1 MHKKLPNT
9 FREIV
14 GHQYRGESIT
24 QDCVLLVDHFP
35 YYEIDYNQSRAALCK
50 KHYGQN
56 MLVDNCIDPDSTT
69 WIYDSYMYVDT
80 TKNNIYI
87 PSFTLNIDGYENSD
101 PAKLDRKY
109 KFICLNNKPR
119 LHRILASSWIHK
131 NFTPDEYYYTANFNI
146 KEDGIS
152 EHLNFVDAIGPG
164 LPRKVKNLIVGAAG
178 AATATASIFKDTFYP
193 FASDS
198 VFSIVNEVSFF
209 EHACHLSE
217 KTLWAIL
224 GYNIPIVSGY
234 AMATYMERI
243 GFDMFT
249 DIVDYSSEFIKD
261 PFLRTQRLLNDNL
274 EVLKNAHDVLTPEIL
289 ERLEHNSSFLQRTDI
304 NKQCTTLLNSSKMLA
319 KLDEIMYNNEYMQS
333 YQGYR

>member
-1 MHKKLPNT
+1 LPNT

-56 MLVDNCIDPDSTT
+56 ILVDNCIDPDSTT

-87 PSFTLNIDGYENSD
+87 PSFTLNLQGFTDTT
-101 PAKLDRKY
+101 PAKHSRKY
-109 KFICLNNKPR
+109 KFCSYNNKPR
-119 LHRILASSWIHK
+119 FNRILASSWINA
-131 NFTPDEYYYTANFNI
+131 NFDSKDYHYTACFNT
-146 KEDGIS
+146 ETSGITG
-152 EHLNFVDAIGPG
+152 HKLFVDSIGPG
-164 LPRKVKNLIVGAAG
+164 LPYKELG
-178 AATATASIFKDTFYP
+178 TASDVFVPGNVFEKLFYP
-193 FASDS
+193 YMSNS
-198 VFSIVNEVSFF
+198 VFNIVNEVSFF
-209 EHACHLSE
+209 ETACHISE
-217 KTLWAIL
+217 KTLWSIL
-224 GYNIPIVSGY
+224 AYNIPIVSGY
-234 AMATYMERI
+234 AMCNSMERV

-249 DIVDYSSEFIKD
+249 DIVNYSSQYIKD
-261 PFLRTQRLLNDNL
+261 PFERTWQLLNDNKQ
-274 EVLKNAHDVLTPEIL
+274 VLYNAHDIICPDII
-289 ERLEHNSSFLQRTDI
+289 ERLEDNRRFLQRADI
-304 NKQCTTLLNSSKMLA
+304 NKHCTTLLNSSEMLA